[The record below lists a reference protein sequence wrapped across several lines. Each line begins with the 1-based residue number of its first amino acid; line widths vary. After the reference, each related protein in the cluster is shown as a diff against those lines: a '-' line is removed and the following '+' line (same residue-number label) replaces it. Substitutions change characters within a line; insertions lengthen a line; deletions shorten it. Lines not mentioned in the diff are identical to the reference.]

1 MKTFRRV
8 SLYIFVSTFLVL
20 VSQAAFGWGFWAH
33 KVINKEAV
41 GILPEP
47 LKDFYQKNID
57 YVAAHA
63 SDPDL
68 RRDEIKN
75 EGYQHYIDID
85 RYGTYPNFDIPHS
98 YAEAVKKYGEDVVLK
113 NGVVPWRVG
122 IDVDSLSAAMKADD
136 VPLILH
142 LSADLG
148 HYVGDMNVPL
158 HATQNYDGQMTGNIG
173 VHSRWESGIPERFGD
188 KYNYAG
194 IDSAFYI
201 KSPVE
206 HAFEILNHSYS
217 LIAEI
222 FRADSLAKSGIP
234 RDSLYR
240 VEKKDGR
247 NTYIYS
253 EEYYVRFNV
262 ELNGMVE
269 SQMRRSIREV
279 ASYWYTAWVNA
290 GKPKIW

>member
-1 MKTFRRV
+1 MKTVKRV
-8 SLYIFVSTFLVL
+8 SSFIFVSTLLLFL
-20 VSQAAFGWGFWAH
+20 SQAAFGWGFWAH
-33 KVINKEAV
+33 KVINREAV
-41 GILPEP
+41 KLLPEP
-47 LKDFYQKNID
+47 LKSFYEKNLD
-57 YVAAHA
+57 YVVGHA

-75 EGYQHYIDID
+75 EGYQHYIDLD
-85 RYGTYPNFDIPHS
+85 RYGTYPNFELPHS
-98 YAEAVKKYGEDVVLK
+98 YADAVKKYGEDVVLK

-122 IDVDSLSAAMKADD
+122 MDTDSLTMAMKTDD

-158 HATQNYDGQMTGNIG
+158 HTTQNYDGQMTGNIG
-173 VHSRWESGIPERFGD
+173 VHSRWESGIPEHFGD

-194 IDSAFYI
+194 IDSVFYI
-201 KSPVE
+201 KDPVG
-206 HAFEILNHSYS
+206 HAFEILDHSYS
-217 LIAEI
+217 LIDKI
-222 FRADSLAKSGIP
+222 FNADSLAKIGIP
-234 RDSLYR
+234 HDSLYH
-240 VEKKDGR
+240 VEKENGR
-247 NTYIYS
+247 RAYIYS
-253 EEYYVRFNV
+253 DQYYDKFNS

-269 SQMRRSIREV
+269 SQLRLTIREV